1 MAGTVRSDSRRRVS
15 HLTLNSDG
23 KPHTLENVLAIS
35 VLVIGIASFVIG
47 LIVRNDA
54 RAGTALAIAAAV
66 TGLYGL
72 LVGLYAQMV
81 SATREER
88 VIIMTGLIA
97 GFVGLAL
104 GIAHGGL
111 G

>member
-1 MAGTVRSDSRRRVS
+1 MAGTVRSDSHRRVP

-23 KPHTLENVLAIS
+23 NSHPLQNVLAIS
-35 VLVIGIASFVIG
+35 VLVIGIVSFVLG
-47 LIVRNDA
+47 LIDRNVA
-54 RAGTALAIAAAV
+54 TAGTAIAIAATA
-66 TGLYGL
+66 TGLYAL
-72 LVGLYAQMV
+72 LVGLYAQMI

-88 VIIMTGLIA
+88 VIIMAGIIA